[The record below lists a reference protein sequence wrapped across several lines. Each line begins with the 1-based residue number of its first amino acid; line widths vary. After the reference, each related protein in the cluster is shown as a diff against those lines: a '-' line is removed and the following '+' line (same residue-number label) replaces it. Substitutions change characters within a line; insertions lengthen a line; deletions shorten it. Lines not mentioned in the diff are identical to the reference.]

1 MVTPRGKS
9 STVDRQSERGSWE
22 RKEVHWCYG
31 DYKDRS
37 WNSTPSFPGV
47 ALTTHSIGTGT
58 ATEVEER

>member
-1 MVTPRGKS
+1 MVLLPSMVTPRGKS

-37 WNSTPSFPGV
+37 
-47 ALTTHSIGTGT
+47 
-58 ATEVEER
+58 